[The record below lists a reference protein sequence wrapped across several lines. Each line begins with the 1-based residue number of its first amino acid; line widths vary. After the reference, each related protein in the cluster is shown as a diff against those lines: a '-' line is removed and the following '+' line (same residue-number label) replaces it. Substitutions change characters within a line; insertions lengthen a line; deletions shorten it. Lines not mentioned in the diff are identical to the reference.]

1 MYERERKIDGIRTAP
16 LVSVIMPAYNAEKY
30 IEEAVSSVLS
40 QTYKNWE
47 LLILDDCSS
56 DCTAEIAEY
65 FASLDTRIRLLRNP
79 QNMGV
84 AKTRNRGF
92 DIAKGEWIALLDSD
106 DVWHSDKLEKQL
118 AVAGRAGADIIYC
131 SYALVNE
138 SGAHL
143 SDYIVPETTSYDAML
158 RESVLSCSTV
168 LLRQLILREHH
179 FSAEHYHEDYALW
192 LELMRFGYRA
202 VACREILMDYR
213 VVNGS
218 RSSNKFKSAKYRWE
232 IYRDVERLSLPRSAQ
247 AFLTYALHGMR
258 KHRRF

>member
-1 MYERERKIDGIRTAP
+1 MYERERKIDGIRAAP

-106 DVWHSDKLEKQL
+106 DVWHSDKLEKQM

-179 FSAEHYHEDYALW
+179 FSAEHYH
-192 LELMRFGYRA
+192 
-202 VACREILMDYR
+202 R